1 LWRSNHFVTV
11 AHGCQPV
18 NPDPT
23 ARMADVN
30 PQFGVAGRHRNVV
43 DGGLFV
49 RQRLSSEPDRYRG
62 RRRVPTPPRSRYAVV
77 VTSAFVGAG
86 VVALGAA
93 THMPDAKAI
102 SPDVLRGLEGQH
114 VASVDAL
121 TGRSADAEKA
131 SRGEDRD
138 AVNSTKMSVDAKT
151 TDVWRLPLD
160 YYQFTSA
167 YGVRWGHLH
176 AGIDLAATEGVPYKA
191 VHAGTVTKAGYS
203 GGYGYA
209 LTIRNDDGTEVIY
222 AHSRRLLVNAGDKVK
237 AGQVIGEVGSTG
249 ASYGTHL
256 HLEIH
261 VAGEPTDPIPFLR
274 ERGVDIKLGVE
285 SVFAGMA
292 AAS

>member
-1 LWRSNHFVTV
+1 
-11 AHGCQPV
+11 
-18 NPDPT
+18 
-23 ARMADVN
+23 
-30 PQFGVAGRHRNVV
+30 
-43 DGGLFV
+43 LFV

-62 RRRVPTPPRSRYAVV
+62 RRRVPTPPRTRYAVV

-86 VVALGAA
+86 VVALGA
-93 THMPDAKAI
+93 TNLPDAKDL
-102 SPDVLRGLEGQH
+102 SPEVLRDLQGQH
-114 VASVDAL
+114 TVAADAL
-121 TGRSADAEKA
+121 AGRSNDTTKA
-131 SRGEDRD
+131 SRGENRES
-138 AVNSTKMSVDAKT
+138 VNTTLMDTGEAADT

-191 VHAGTVTKAGYS
+191 VHAGTVTKAGYT

-222 AHSRRLLVNAGDKVK
+222 AHSRRLLVKAGDRVK
-237 AGQVIGEVGSTG
+237 AGQPIGEVGNTG

-256 HLEIH
+256 HIEVH
-261 VAGEPTDPIPFLR
+261 QDGRTTDPIPFLR

-285 SVFAGMA
+285 SVFAGMD